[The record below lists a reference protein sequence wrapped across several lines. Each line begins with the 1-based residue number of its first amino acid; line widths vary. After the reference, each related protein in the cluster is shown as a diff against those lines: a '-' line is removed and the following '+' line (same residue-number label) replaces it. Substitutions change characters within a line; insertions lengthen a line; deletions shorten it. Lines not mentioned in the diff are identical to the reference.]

1 MKRRVVIADDD
12 PIIISLVTLR
22 LELGGY
28 EVLSATNGEDALA
41 LIRKKEPVAAILD
54 IDMPRSSGLD
64 VLGALKADPRTNKL
78 PVLMLTGEREPATVM
93 QAMGA
98 GAADY
103 LIKPFQPDQLF
114 ERTNRLV
121 QSSAMVWTK
130 PAAKSAAVWEL

>member
-121 QSSAMVWTK
+121 QSSAQVWTVADK
-130 PAAKSAAVWEL
+130 NSCWEI